1 MGHVRLGRLPSSR
14 DWRQI
19 VGYVV
24 AGDISVA
31 ELADAVADASD
42 KSLMKAIRDPALI
55 EVIWLLMKIPQAARS
70 QHFSQELNALGI
82 SVPTNPSVTD
92 VVAGFDAAVEAV
104 QRQGGKGI
112 TDLGEMAK
120 QAGIAAL
127 HGVVQDRLP
136 SLWVPTREDERTTL
150 ASLDAP
156 DRFGDLSQRFFSR
169 LVEHNIQY
177 FLDREMPKHIGPD
190 QINHSIGDMAAF
202 DGAVRRHCEET
213 TVIMRAYAKD
223 WLGNHGF
230 HQGKNLSRKDASNF
244 SYTAFEK
251 IRSELSVRRTAHV
264 TV

>member
-1 MGHVRLGRLPSSR
+1 MGHVRLGRLPSSK
-14 DWRQI
+14 DWRSI
-19 VGYVV
+19 VEY
-24 AGDISVA
+24 
-31 ELADAVADASD
+31 LAATDLSIADLANAVADASD

-55 EVIWLLMKIPQAARS
+55 EAIWLLMKIPHAARS
-70 QHFSQELNALGI
+70 PDFAQELRALGI
-82 SVPTNPSVTD
+82 FVPTNPSITD
-92 VVAGFDAAVEAV
+92 VVVGFDAAVEAV
-104 QRQGGKGI
+104 QRQGGEGV

-120 QAGIAAL
+120 QAGVAAL
-127 HGVVQDRLP
+127 YGAVRDRLP
-136 SLWVPTREDERTTL
+136 SLWAPTREDERTTI

-169 LVEHNIQY
+169 LAEHNIQY

-190 QINHSIGDMAAF
+190 KINHSIGDMVAF

-230 HQGKNLSRKDASNF
+230 RQGKDLSRKDAFNF

-251 IRSELSVRRTAHV
+251 IRSELTVRRNAHV

>member
-1 MGHVRLGRLPSSR
+1 MGHVRLGKLPASR
-14 DWRQI
+14 DWRSI
-19 VGYVV
+19 IGYI
-24 AGDISVA
+24 AGGDV
-31 ELADAVADASD
+31 AVADLANAVASASD

-55 EVIWLLMKIPQAARS
+55 EAIWLLMKIPDAARS
-70 QHFSQELNALGI
+70 PNFVQELSTLGI
-82 SVPTNPSVTD
+82 SVPNNPSITD

-104 QRQGGKGI
+104 QRQGRNGM

-127 HGVVQDRLP
+127 YGVVQDRLP
-136 SLWVPTREDERTTL
+136 TLWTPTQEDERTTL
-150 ASLDAP
+150 ASLHTP

-177 FLDREMPKHIGPD
+177 FLDREMPKHIGPGS
-190 QINHSIGDMAAF
+190 INHSIGDMVTF

-213 TVIMRAYAKD
+213 TVIMRAYARD

-230 HQGKNLSRKDASNF
+230 HQGKDLSRTDASNF

-251 IRSELSVRRTAHV
+251 IRKELTVRGNAHV
-264 TV
+264 SV